1 MLTKADAAPLLSKTT
16 SAAQQALIIE
26 DAIRLGSLASLIF
39 SVFALT
45 TNMLMPLFIQET
57 HPAKVSTI
65 SHPLRRISMTRAWSS
80 SHLLF
85 SITLLTTLFPQ
96 TQITATIIAAFV
108 GISWAFT
115 LWVPFALIG
124 REIAA
129 RQDCNAKVLEG
140 QLEMEPMQ
148 QDQAGTI
155 MGLHNVA
162 ISAPQIVA
170 AFVCG
175 TIFWAFPKIGIAD
188 SIGWVLRF
196 GSVGGFIASWL
207 AWKMDT

>member
-1 MLTKADAAPLLSKTT
+1 V
-16 SAAQQALIIE
+16 IIE

-39 SVFALT
+39 SIFALA
-45 TNMLMPLFIQET
+45 TNMLIPLFIQDAQPT
-57 HPAKVSTI
+57 KASTV
-65 SHPLRRISMTRAWSS
+65 SHPLRRISMTRAWSLA
-80 SHLLF
+80 HLLF
-85 SITLLTTLFPQ
+85 SVTLLITILPQ
-96 TQITATIIAAFV
+96 TQTSATVIAAFV

-129 RQDCNAKVLEG
+129 RQECNNKVLDG
-140 QLEMEPMQ
+140 RLEMEPAQ

-162 ISAPQIVA
+162 ISAPQILA

-175 TIFWAFPKIGIAD
+175 TIFWGFPKIGISD

-207 AWKMDT
+207 AWRMDT